1 MRGETPRARALALAL
16 GAPPHL
22 RRQQRAA
29 LGRPLHGSGPALSG
43 REHQGVDVGGAHA
56 AGREGVG
63 ACLPR
68 LDARARAHDVIHVRV
83 VRRLWGP
90 RVQVQCMCRCSVQL
104 CSAYA
109 VHAQRMCSARH
120 LGVPQCL
127 HHADVGAVKGLV
139 EGRLRGKQ
147 LRRLSRRS
155 RQRRRARARD
165 ADGDCGGG
173 GLRRRIGDVPRCG
186 LVELTEAVADGLQ
199 RRAEQL
205 VPTRLPQR
213 RAEGAPAQ
221 GESNPRAWVGLGSVV
236 SVRVRVRVRVN
247 IGVGVGVRLSP
258 IHAPPPTIA
267 IPRSLSSSSK

>member
-1 MRGETPRARALALAL
+1 MCSA
-16 GAPPHL
+16 GA
-22 RRQQRAA
+22 
-29 LGRPLHGSGPALSG
+29 
-43 REHQGVDVGGAHA
+43 
-56 AGREGVG
+56 
-63 ACLPR
+63 
-68 LDARARAHDVIHVRV
+68 
-83 VRRLWGP
+83 
-90 RVQVQCMCRCSVQL
+90 VQVQL